1 MIEATIIF
9 TLLIM
14 AVTSGERH
22 LVSFSSA
29 VEGSGFACVHHTK
42 PTLKG
47 REYHVDTQEGERVIL
62 YRYEIRREGSC
73 ND

>member
-1 MIEATIIF
+1 MIEATILF
-9 TLLIM
+9 TLGITLL
-14 AVTSGERH
+14 TSGPRDY
-22 LVSFSSA
+22 VSFSSA